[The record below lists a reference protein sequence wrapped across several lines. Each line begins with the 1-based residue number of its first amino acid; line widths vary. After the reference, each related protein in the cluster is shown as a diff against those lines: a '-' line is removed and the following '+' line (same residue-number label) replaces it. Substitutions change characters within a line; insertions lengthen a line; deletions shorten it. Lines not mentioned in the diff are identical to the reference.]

1 MHDIGR
7 LGGHLRVLTIAIL
20 SHKNCK
26 RNHARGT
33 THAEPRK
40 GNDDTTRLGNRDTV
54 GERKKYTPFHSWKKN
69 SHHCQA
75 INGTVT
81 MTNAAQNDNWSI
93 MRRRNV
99 RPAPP
104 LGKRDVYKSCGTTT
118 EEGAGFGQPCLGA
131 NVLTAVRNPAR
142 YPEISRQWKDLDT
155 FPRCNESSGRHFMK
169 YWGGGACQEPRKIYI
184 SVPW

>member
-1 MHDIGR
+1 
-7 LGGHLRVLTIAIL
+7 
-20 SHKNCK
+20 
-26 RNHARGT
+26 
-33 THAEPRK
+33 
-40 GNDDTTRLGNRDTV
+40 
-54 GERKKYTPFHSWKKN
+54 
-69 SHHCQA
+69 
-75 INGTVT
+75 

-169 YWGGGACQEPRKIYI
+169 YWGGGARARSLVRFI
-184 SVPW
+184 SPSHGRGIRGHAPTGKF